1 MSDLFSILCIA
12 PKPVLLDRDMAVI
25 CSVGDACLETFMCML
40 WDNTNDELL
49 GRLDQSVLDT
59 SISVPDSEI
68 LKLEQYFNNIVLTY
82 E

>member
-1 MSDLFSILCIA
+1 
-12 PKPVLLDRDMAVI
+12 MAVI